1 MQQANDFDKLLALVI
16 RQAQAVHIPIAA
28 QIDAHVA
35 VNTRAKKRF
44 GQCIFYQGRYTI
56 ELSSMMLYAPEKS
69 CCQTLAHELIHTCP
83 GCQNHGPLFQQYA
96 AVMNRQ
102 YGYHIQRTNT
112 PEELGLPPA
121 LSHAPAAAPYLLQCC
136 QCGKQFPRSRY
147 SAPVRSPARY
157 HCPCGGRLQRIR

>member
-16 RQAQAVHIPIAA
+16 RQAQTVHIPIAA

-102 YGYHIQRTNT
+102 YGYQIQRTNT
-112 PEELGLPPA
+112 PEELGLSTP
-121 LSHAPAAAPYLLQCC
+121 LSTAKYLLQCR
-136 QCGKQFPRSRY
+136 QCGRKFARERL
-147 SAPVRSPARY
+147 SAAVRHPDNY